1 VRPSR
6 PRRLNAAEAGANQ
19 ASDLQSLVQLEVQA
33 EQREQHRHHVFM
45 LRRRGSKNMVIS
57 QRDDQVRS
65 QIPPKVRKAKF
76 RNKGTS
82 EYLSVSGSARRR
94 LWARLN
100 TGNLAE
106 VHRPDFIS
114 RSRVRLVENMR
125 MKRAPNKKEC
135 RALTVSRR
143 PLSTSIS
150 SSNSSN
156 NNEAVRLPQLSTA
169 KDTGSRKVE
178 PSGNQKKRRR
188 QGRDNFVAIT
198 LATPEEK
205 LKRRFVVAAFVSNAG
220 VFVRVRLAQAPYNK

>member
-1 VRPSR
+1 VKASR
-6 PRRLNAAEAGANQ
+6 PRRLNAAEAVANQ
-19 ASDLQSLVQLEVQA
+19 ASDLQSLVQLEVQPQ
-33 EQREQHRHHVFM
+33 QREQHRHHVFR
-45 LRRRGSKNMVIS
+45 LHRRGSKNMVIS

-76 RNKGTS
+76 RNKGPS

-114 RSRVRLVENMR
+114 RSRVRPVENMR

-143 PLSTSIS
+143 PLSPGIS
-150 SSNSSN
+150 SSS
-156 NNEAVRLPQLSTA
+156 NEAARLPQLSTA

-178 PSGNQKKRRR
+178 PSGNQKKRHR

-205 LKRRFVVAAFVSNAG
+205 LQRRFVVAAFVSNAG
-220 VFVRVRLAQAPYNK
+220 GLRACALGTSALQ

>member
-1 VRPSR
+1 
-6 PRRLNAAEAGANQ
+6 LNAAEAGANQ
-19 ASDLQSLVQLEVQA
+19 ASNLQSLVQLEVQP
-33 EQREQHRHHVFM
+33 EQREQHRHHVFR
-45 LRRRGSKNMVIS
+45 LHRRGSKNMVIS

-114 RSRVRLVENMR
+114 RSRVRLVENML

-150 SSNSSN
+150 SSNS

-169 KDTGSRKVE
+169 KDTSSRKVE
-178 PSGNQKKRRR
+178 PSGNQKKRHR

-205 LKRRFVVAAFVSNAG
+205 LQGRFVVAAFVSNAG
-220 VFVRVRLAQAPYNK
+220 VLVRVGLAQAP

>member
-1 VRPSR
+1 
-6 PRRLNAAEAGANQ
+6 LNAAEAGANQ
-19 ASDLQSLVQLEVQA
+19 ASNLQSLVQLEVQP
-33 EQREQHRHHVFM
+33 EQREQHRHHVFR
-45 LRRRGSKNMVIS
+45 LHRRGSKNMVIS

-114 RSRVRLVENMR
+114 RSRVRLVENML

-150 SSNSSN
+150 SSNS

-178 PSGNQKKRRR
+178 PSGNQKKRHR

-205 LKRRFVVAAFVSNAG
+205 LQGRFVVAAFVSNAG